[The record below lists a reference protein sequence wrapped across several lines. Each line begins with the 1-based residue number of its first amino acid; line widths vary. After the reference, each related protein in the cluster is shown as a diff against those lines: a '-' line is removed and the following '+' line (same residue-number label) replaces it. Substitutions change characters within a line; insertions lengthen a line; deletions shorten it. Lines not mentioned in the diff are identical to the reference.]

1 MYDFTV
7 VKDYYYYYSSSSSSN
22 LAIFFLLQD
31 SLCNE
36 LTELFQ

>member
-7 VKDYYYYYSSSSSSN
+7 VKDYYYYYYSSSSN
-22 LAIFFLLQD
+22 LAIFLLQD

>member
-22 LAIFFLLQD
+22 LAIFLLQD